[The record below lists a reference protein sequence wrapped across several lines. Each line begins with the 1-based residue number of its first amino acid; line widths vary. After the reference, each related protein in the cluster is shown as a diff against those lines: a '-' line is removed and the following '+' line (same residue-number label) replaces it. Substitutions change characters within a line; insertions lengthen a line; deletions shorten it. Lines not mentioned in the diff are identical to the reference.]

1 MGNIKTLDAEKKNRI
16 FFFFKMSNV
25 TSIVVLTLKLSL
37 NVSKNVV
44 IVTAGFSEWLN
55 NGNAPVTLS
64 RMREN

>member
-1 MGNIKTLDAEKKNRI
+1 
-16 FFFFKMSNV
+16 MSNV

-55 NGNAPVTLS
+55 NGNVTLS
-64 RMREN
+64 RMRKN